1 MDIYVK
7 KQDLESDIFF
17 DAIVS
22 DNSLEKD
29 DTYITASLMCIFT
42 DGSKKQIGTQIDGSI
57 LGNKNYNIKKLSVE
71 NVKNYEDGILE
82 SLEWLIDDEIV
93 TTIEIETE
101 KSGNLLKVRI
111 VFNGNSESENNLIYS
126 LDENLD
132 ILN

>member
-1 MDIYVK
+1 MDIYIK

-22 DNSLEKD
+22 NNTLEKD

-42 DGSKKQIGTQIDGSI
+42 DGSKSQIGTQIDGSI
-57 LGNKNYNIKKLSVE
+57 LGNKNYNIKKLSVD
-71 NVKNYEDGILE
+71 NIKNYEDGILE
-82 SLEWLIDDEIV
+82 CLQWLIDDKIV
-93 TTIEIETE
+93 STIEIETE

-111 VFNGNSESENNLIYS
+111 IFNGNDESSDNLIFS

>member
-22 DNSLEKD
+22 NNTLQKD
-29 DTYITASLMCIFT
+29 DTYITSSLMCIFT
-42 DGSKKQIGTQIDGSI
+42 DGSKNQIGTQIDGSI

-71 NVKNYEDGILE
+71 NIKNYEDGILE
-82 SLEWLIDDEIV
+82 CLQWLIDDEIV
-93 TTIEIETE
+93 STIEIETE

-111 VFNGNSESENNLIYS
+111 VFNGNDESSDNLIFS

>member
-22 DNSLEKD
+22 NNTLQKD
-29 DTYITASLMCIFT
+29 DTYITSSLMCIFT
-42 DGSKKQIGTQIDGSI
+42 DGSKNQIGTQIDGSV

-71 NVKNYEDGILE
+71 NIKNYEDGILE
-82 SLEWLIDDEIV
+82 CLGWLIDDEIV
-93 TTIEIETE
+93 STIEIETE

-111 VFNGNSESENNLIYS
+111 VFNGNDESSDNLIFS

>member
-71 NVKNYEDGILE
+71 NIKNYEDGILE

>member
-22 DNSLEKD
+22 NNTLQKD
-29 DTYITASLMCIFT
+29 DTYITSSLMCIFT
-42 DGSKKQIGTQIDGSI
+42 DGSKNQIGTQIDGSV

-71 NVKNYEDGILE
+71 NIKNYEDGILE
-82 SLEWLIDDEIV
+82 CLQWLIDDEIV
-93 TTIEIETE
+93 STIEIETE

-111 VFNGNSESENNLIYS
+111 VFNGNDESSDNLIFS

>member
-22 DNSLEKD
+22 NNTLQKD
-29 DTYITASLMCIFT
+29 DTYITSSLMCIFT
-42 DGSKKQIGTQIDGSI
+42 DGSKNQIGTQIDGSV

-71 NVKNYEDGILE
+71 NIKNYEDGILE
-82 SLEWLIDDEIV
+82 CLEWLIDDEIV
-93 TTIEIETE
+93 STIEIETE

-111 VFNGNSESENNLIYS
+111 VFNGNDESSDNLIFS

>member
-22 DNSLEKD
+22 NNTLQKD
-29 DTYITASLMCIFT
+29 DTYITSSLMCIFT
-42 DGSKKQIGTQIDGSI
+42 DGSKNQIGTQIDGSI

-71 NVKNYEDGILE
+71 NIKNYEDGILE
-82 SLEWLIDDEIV
+82 CLEWLIDDEIV
-93 TTIEIETE
+93 STIEIETE

-111 VFNGNSESENNLIYS
+111 VFNGNDESSDNLIFS

>member
-22 DNSLEKD
+22 NNTLQKD
-29 DTYITASLMCIFT
+29 DTYITSSLMCIFT
-42 DGSKKQIGTQIDGSI
+42 DGSKNQIGTQIDGSV

-71 NVKNYEDGILE
+71 NIKNYEDGILE
-82 SLEWLIDDEIV
+82 CLQWLIDDEIV
-93 TTIEIETE
+93 SAIEIETE

-111 VFNGNSESENNLIYS
+111 VFNGNDESSDNLIFS